1 MNSISFEQALHGST
15 DDKGAYLKGLRFM
28 HQNLEKVI
36 EEIKRRMLPCAGLSL
51 TILAGPSGVGKST
64 FAALQAEALLK
75 LYEVEIHE
83 NPGVIPV
90 VLSEVDAADGKQFN
104 WRLFY
109 QHLSEDLQL
118 LSPDYYGDGPI
129 DASAYRV
136 RNLRLRFEKGLR
148 CRNVRH
154 LILDEAVHFTDS
166 KTEPLQYGNLL
177 KSLANRNGMNL
188 LLVGAYG
195 SEKLVHASGQIARRI
210 GVVHFERYRDNQ
222 ADFDAFTQFI
232 KGFEEHIPLPF
243 KVDLKKYAMQL
254 FYAHLGMPGYAAG
267 ALIEAVTRCAY
278 DGGQSWK
285 DEYIWNALPSEAEY
299 ETIAAE
305 TLAGEDNIQP
315 YLSML
320 QPMPY
325 PSEAEIRVRLGAK
338 KVREKAKARAT
349 CNGRHLENHG
359 GNQGALWH

>member
-1 MNSISFEQALHGST
+1 MNSISFEQALHGSP
-15 DDKGAYLKGLRFM
+15 DDKGAHLRGLRFM
-28 HQNLEKVI
+28 HRNLEKVI
-36 EEIKRRMLPCAGLSL
+36 DEIKRRMLPCARLSL
-51 TILAGPSGVGKST
+51 TIVAGPSGVGKST
-64 FAALQAEALLK
+64 FAALQAEALLR
-75 LYEVEIHE
+75 LYEVEIRE
-83 NPGVIPV
+83 NPCVIPV

-104 WRLFY
+104 WQLFY

-118 LSPDYYGDGPI
+118 LTPDYEGVGTI
-129 DASAYRV
+129 NANAYKV

-177 KSLANRNGMNL
+177 KSLANRSGMNV

-222 ADFDAFTQFI
+222 EDFDAFTQFI
-232 KGFEEHIPLPF
+232 KEFEAHIPLPF
-243 KVDLKKYAMQL
+243 KVDLKKYTMQL

-267 ALIEAVTRCAY
+267 ALIEAVTSCAY
-278 DGGQSWK
+278 DGSHSWK
-285 DEYIWNALPSEAEY
+285 DEYVWNALPSEAEY

-315 YLSML
+315 YLSMS
-320 QPMPY
+320 QPTAY
-325 PSEAEIRVRLGAK
+325 PSEAEVRARIGAK
-338 KVREKAKARAT
+338 KVREKAKSRGVGK
-349 CNGRHLENHG
+349 GRHQENHG
-359 GNQGALWH
+359 ENQGALWQ

>member
-1 MNSISFEQALHGST
+1 MNSISFEQALHGSP

-28 HQNLEKVI
+28 HRNLEKVI
-36 EEIKRRMLPCAGLSL
+36 DEVKRRMLPGAGLSL
-51 TILAGPSGVGKST
+51 TIVVGPSGVGKST

-75 LYEVEIHE
+75 LYVVEIRE

-90 VLSEVDAADGKQFN
+90 VLSEIDAADGKQFN

-118 LSPDYYGDGPI
+118 LTPENQGAAEINESSYK
-129 DASAYRV
+129 V
-136 RNLRLRFEKGLR
+136 RNLRLRFEKGMR
-148 CRNVRH
+148 FRNVRH

-166 KTEPLQYGNLL
+166 ATEPLQYGNLL

-195 SEKLVHASGQIARRI
+195 SENLVHASGQIARRI
-210 GVVHFERYRDNQ
+210 GLVHFERYRDNQ
-222 ADFDAFTQFI
+222 DDFDAFTQFI
-232 KGFEEHIPLPF
+232 KEFEAHIPLPF
-243 KVDLKKYAMQL
+243 NVDLKKYTEQL

-278 DGGQSWK
+278 DGSHSWK
-285 DEYIWNALPSEAEY
+285 DEYIWEALPSAAEY

-305 TLAGEDNIQP
+305 TLAGEDSIQP
-315 YLSML
+315 YLSMS
-320 QPMPY
+320 QPIKY
-325 PSEAEIRVRLGAK
+325 PSVAEMRIRIGAK
-338 KVREKAKARAT
+338 KIRDKAKSRDFGKGKHQKN
-349 CNGRHLENHG
+349 NGDSE
-359 GNQGALWH
+359 GAQWQ

>member
-1 MNSISFEQALHGST
+1 MNSISFEQALHGGA

-28 HQNLEKVI
+28 HRNLKNVI
-36 EEIKRRMLPCAGLSL
+36 DEIKRLMLPCAGLSL
-51 TILAGPSGVGKST
+51 TIVAGPSGVGKST

-75 LYEVEIHE
+75 LYEVEIRE

-90 VLSEVDAADGKQFN
+90 VLSEVDAADGKEFN

-109 QHLSEDLQL
+109 HHLSEDLQL
-118 LSPDYYGDGPI
+118 LSPDYQGDGPLT
-129 DASAYRV
+129 ANAYKL
-136 RNLRLRFEKGLR
+136 RNLRVRFEKGLA
-148 CRNVRH
+148 CRSVRH

-177 KSLANRNGMNL
+177 KSLANRSGMNV

-195 SEKLVHASGQIARRI
+195 SEKLIHASGQIARRN

-222 ADFDAFTQFI
+222 DDFDAFTQFI
-232 KGFEEHIPLPF
+232 KEFERHIPLPF
-243 KVDLKKYAMQL
+243 KVDLKKYMMQL

-267 ALIEAVTRCAY
+267 ALIEAVTHCAY
-278 DGGQSWK
+278 DGSHSWK
-285 DEYIWNALPSEAEY
+285 DEYVWNALPSKAEY
-299 ETIAAE
+299 ETVAAE

-315 YLSML
+315 YLSMSEHTA
-320 QPMPY
+320 Y
-325 PSEAEIRVRLGAK
+325 PSEAEIRVRIGAK
-338 KVREKAKARAT
+338 KVREKAKSRRARI
-349 CNGRHLENHG
+349 GRQQVNHR